1 LTQDLNALGSALQSG
16 NLTGARNAYSAVQQS
31 LQNSNPMAAH
41 HHRPHHGGAGSRIL
55 TSGFP
60 DSTSNSGISTG
71 SQSEAFQPV
80 NLTA

>member
-1 LTQDLNALGSALQSG
+1 
-16 NLTGARNAYSAVQQS
+16 

-41 HHRPHHGGAGSRIL
+41 HHRPHHGGGGSRIL

-60 DSTSNSGISTG
+60 DSTGDSGITTG